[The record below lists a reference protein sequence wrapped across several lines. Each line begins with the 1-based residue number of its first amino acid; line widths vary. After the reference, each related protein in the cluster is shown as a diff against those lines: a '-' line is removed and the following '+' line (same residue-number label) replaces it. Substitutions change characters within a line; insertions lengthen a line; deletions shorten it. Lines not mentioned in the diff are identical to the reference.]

1 MKRKIN
7 FIKEDAKIQ
16 GSSDGF
22 WYDIAN
28 GYIKP
33 EEVLIPEQLETLE
46 DALILLQGFEQS
58 LNEAGL
64 IEEFKYQGNLEFFVF
79 NGDEIFFYFT
89 RFIPSLSMGGNSSQL
104 ISPESAYSKFIWPFF
119 IKSFN
124 L

>member
-64 IEEFKYQGNLEFFVF
+64 IEEF
-79 NGDEIFFYFT
+79 
-89 RFIPSLSMGGNSSQL
+89 
-104 ISPESAYSKFIWPFF
+104 
-119 IKSFN
+119 
-124 L
+124 